1 MPVRVELA
9 NPGQLLKPAMFAQV
23 ELPVGGKTPVLTVP
37 DSAVID
43 SGTRRIV
50 LVQVE
55 EGRFEPR
62 EVELGARGE
71 NYVEV
76 AQGRD
81 AKASRS
87 SSPPTS

>member
-1 MPVRVELA
+1 
-9 NPGQLLKPAMFAQV
+9 MFAQV
-23 ELPVGGKTPVLTVP
+23 ELQVGAKAPVLTVP

-50 LVQVE
+50 LVQLE

-62 EVELGARGE
+62 EVKLGARSD

-76 AQGRD
+76 REGR
-81 AKASRS
+81 ARKASRS
-87 SSPPTS
+87 WSPPTS